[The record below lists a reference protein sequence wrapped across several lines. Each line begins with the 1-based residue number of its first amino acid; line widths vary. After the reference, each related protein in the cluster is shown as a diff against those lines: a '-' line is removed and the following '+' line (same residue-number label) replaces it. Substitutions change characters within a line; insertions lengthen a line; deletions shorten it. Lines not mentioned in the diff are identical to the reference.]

1 MSVIYANRKSTE
13 KRADEDDKV
22 RTITE
27 VYIVKTDTDSDDQS
41 VILNSNFSGNSAT
54 GAIALPQ
61 VGDSHPTDSL
71 VTVKTRSLEPT
82 DNRRTWNMTISYDN
96 AVDSISTGGGG
107 GGGPQVL
114 KVTIGKWD
122 ETFIMEV
129 DVKGKSFRNSATDK
143 IKYESTRPQIMMTFS
158 AQTQDPDFVKFQELQ
173 GTVNKAPIN
182 DWLGFNF
189 LADQVLFDEYRATSV
204 GNNTWQEDFI
214 FKMRQV
220 PDVNDRDGNGPDA
233 ARQWGWQPRLLDA
246 GFNELKD
253 VDGQKE
259 LMPILAK
266 QKEADNSPKRAVS
279 QPWPLDGAGKQLPA
293 DKIDQNKHFLEFK
306 AYSSEDFSKFQF
318 DFESILTRNEQ
329 AQLGLR

>member
-13 KRADEDDKV
+13 KRADETEKV

-41 VILNSNFSGNSAT
+41 VIMNSGFGGNSAT

-71 VTVKTRSLEPT
+71 VTVKNRSLEPT
-82 DNRRTWNMTISYDN
+82 NNRKTWNMTVTYDN
-96 AVDSISTGGGG
+96 SVGALNTGGGG
-107 GGGPQVL
+107 GGGPVVL

-129 DVKGKSFRNSATDK
+129 DYNKKDIRNSATDK

-158 AQTQDPDFVKFQELQ
+158 SQTQDPNFTTFQEMQ
-173 GTVNKAPIN
+173 GTVNKAPVN
-182 DWLGFNF
+182 WLGFKF
-189 LADQVLFDEYRATSV
+189 LVDQVLFDEYRATSV

-220 PDVNDRDGNGPDA
+220 PDTSGGGGGDTPRI
-233 ARQWGWQPRLLDA
+233 WGWQPRLLDA
-246 GFNELKD
+246 GFNRSKNSDGKD
-253 VDGQKE
+253 E
-259 LMPILAK
+259 YRPICPRPTAGEPESK
-266 QKEADNSPKRAVS
+266 NAVT
-279 QPWPLDGAGKQLPA
+279 QPWPLDGDGGALAA
-293 DKIDQNKHFLEFK
+293 DEIGDSRIFIEFQTYK
-306 AYSSEDFSKFQF
+306 KTDFSKF
-318 DFESILTRNEQ
+318 DFKFETILTRDEQ
-329 AQLGLR
+329 EQLGLR